1 MLQELQRI
9 NQDSF
14 FAENGKQN
22 SGVRIRLIELKVSL
36 PCNIVFPK
44 ESVRGC
50 AFTILNSVFC
60 FLRLLNSLPQTW
72 CTMLRIAL
80 TNADVLF
87 VFLPR
92 SRGDIM

>member
-36 PCNIVFPK
+36 PCNIVF
-44 ESVRGC
+44 
-50 AFTILNSVFC
+50 
-60 FLRLLNSLPQTW
+60 LPQTW